1 MKFCFVLA
9 AMAIASTSALADC
22 RRIAEDFQKSTP
34 RLEAVMRAY
43 KDVTLSAAT
52 NKDRAAFL
60 SRAIAANGLV
70 LGELGL
76 RVQLLE
82 RGQSEGCFAKEATA
96 WAKILTDLRQQFNA
110 FKSEAATLSSADFQ
124 NDSKNKSTNGQITID
139 AVNARLDAQFASM
152 NEKMPMKIDS
162 LTSLK
167 RVQRSNR
174 LIAYIYELYLTKSA
188 WTEAKQ
194 QAQRKALLVNNC
206 ENKDVKTMLAL
217 GYEYSYGYFDEDGL
231 LLDNFILSAT
241 ACEQARDVR

>member
-1 MKFCFVLA
+1 MKFYFLLA
-9 AMAIASTSALADC
+9 TASIVSTSALADC

-34 RLEAVMRAY
+34 RLEAIMGAY
-43 KDVTLSAAT
+43 KDVPLSAAT
-52 NKDRAAFL
+52 SKDRAAL
-60 SRAIAANGLV
+60 SSRAIAANGLV

-82 RGQSEGCFAKEATA
+82 RGQSEGCFGKETTA
-96 WAKILTDLRQQFNA
+96 WTKILTDLRQQFNA

-124 NDSKNKSTNGQITID
+124 NEAKNKSTNGRTTID
-139 AVNARLDAQFASM
+139 AVNIQLDAQFASM

-174 LIAYIYELYLTKSA
+174 LIAYIYELYLKKST

-194 QAQRKALLVNNC
+194 QAQRKNLLTSNC
-206 ENKDVKTMLAL
+206 KNKDVKTMLAL

-231 LLDNFILSAT
+231 LLDNFVLSAT
-241 ACEQARDVR
+241 ACEQV